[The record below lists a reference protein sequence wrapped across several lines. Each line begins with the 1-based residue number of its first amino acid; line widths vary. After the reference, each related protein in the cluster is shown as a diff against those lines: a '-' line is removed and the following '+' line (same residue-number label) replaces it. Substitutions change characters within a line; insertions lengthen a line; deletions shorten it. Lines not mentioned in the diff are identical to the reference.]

1 MICLRA
7 SAGGPMDGRELR
19 GKAAISGLGITE
31 MGRIYGHDAGHFAAK
46 AVQLAI
52 EDAGLRKDQVDGLL
66 VNPGVTPVAGMGG
79 VGLQN
84 HLGLANLRLLS
95 SMNVGGATANV
106 MVQYAALAV
115 AHGLAN
121 HVVCVFADAPL
132 REKGSS
138 GGGAYAGMGRTVRPS
153 GMGGL
158 YTAYGVFG
166 VNAHYAIATRRHMA
180 MYGTT
185 SDQLGAIAVAERGWA
200 QLNPLAEHREP
211 MTLDDY
217 RASRWVVEPLRLFD
231 CCLVSNGGVA
241 VIVSRADE
249 AKDLRQPPA
258 YILGMGQGHPG
269 DFRRRGWDVETQTG
283 APIAKE
289 RAFAMAE
296 ITLEDIDV
304 VQAYDCYTYTVLVTL
319 EDYGFCKKGEGGPF
333 VADGKLGPGGSLPTN
348 TGGGQ
353 LSAYYMWG
361 MTPLSEGVI
370 QARGQGGERQV
381 AKHDVVLV
389 TGNGGVLDHH
399 STLVLGASA

>member
-1 MICLRA
+1 ME
-7 SAGGPMDGRELR
+7 GRELR
-19 GKAAISGLGITE
+19 GKAAISGLGISE
-31 MGRIYGHDAGHFAAK
+31 MGRVYGHDAQHFAAEAIQR
-46 AVQLAI
+46 AVA
-52 EDAGLRKDQVDGLL
+52 DAGLRKEDIDGLL
-66 VNPGVTPVAGMGG
+66 VNPGVTPLGGMGG

-84 HLGLANLRLLS
+84 YLGLTNLRLLC

-106 MVQYAALAV
+106 MVQYAAMSV
-115 AHGLAN
+115 IHGLAN

-132 REKGSS
+132 RAKGT
-138 GGGAYAGMGRTVRPS
+138 GGGTAYAGMGRSVRPS

-158 YTAYGVFG
+158 YTAFGVFG
-166 VNAHYAIATRRHMA
+166 INAHYALATRRHMA

-185 SDQLGAIAVAERGWA
+185 TDQLGAIAVAERQWA
-200 QLNPLAEHREP
+200 TMNPLAEHREA

-217 RASRWVVEPLRLFD
+217 RASRWVVEPLHLLD

-241 VIVSRADE
+241 VIVSRAEE
-249 AKDLRQPPA
+249 AKDLARPPA
-258 YILGMGQGHPG
+258 YIWGMGQGHPG
-269 DFRRRGWDVETQTG
+269 DMRRKGWDVETQTG
-283 APIAKE
+283 APMSKE
-289 RAFAMAE
+289 HAFSMAG

-333 VADGKLGPGGSLPTN
+333 VADGKLGPRGSLPTN

-370 QARGQGGERQV
+370 QARGEGGDRQV
-381 AKHDVVLV
+381 EKHDVVLV
-389 TGNGGVLDHH
+389 TGNGGILDHH
-399 STLVLGASA
+399 STIVLSAHP